1 MAPFLEFEGKN
12 IEAAVKKACEELNIS
27 ESQLKHD
34 VISFGASGIFGLVG
48 AKKARIR
55 VTLPK
60 IAPEPEPVIQI
71 NDDNAKS
78 KDEDED
84 EDEVEDQIIETEM
97 KSSND
102 ALLQESISDDLVA
115 FGQNALQKIVDLI
128 TTDATIT
135 ESKLS
140 DRIAFTIKG
149 GNSALLIGKRGQ
161 TLEAIQYI
169 ISKIVNKNY
178 ENRIRI
184 HIDVEG
190 YLESKRASL
199 TDRAVRLAEKVK
211 RTGKP
216 VTIGIMNGYD
226 RRVVHLAL
234 KEDRAVT
241 TKSIGDDFYR
251 KLVIFPRR
259 WNSNKKKP

>member
-1 MAPFLEFEGKN
+1 MSPFLEFEGKN

-55 VTLPK
+55 VTLPE

-71 NDDNAKS
+71 NDANAKS
-78 KDEDED
+78 KD
-84 EDEVEDQIIETEM
+84 EDQIIETEM
-97 KSSND
+97 ESSND
-102 ALLQESISDDLVA
+102 DLSQEQQESLPDDPVA
-115 FGQNALQKIVDLI
+115 FGRNALQQIIDLI

-135 ESKLS
+135 VSNLS
-140 DRIAFTIKG
+140 DRIVFTIEG

-259 WNSNKKKP
+259 SNSNKKKP

>member
-48 AKKARIR
+48 VKKARIR
-55 VTLPK
+55 VTLPES
-60 IAPEPEPVIQI
+60 APEPEPVIQI

-78 KDEDED
+78 KN
-84 EDEVEDQIIETEM
+84 EDQPSETD
-97 KSSND
+97 KDASND
-102 ALLQESISDDLVA
+102 DDVSQKQPESFSDDPVL
-115 FGQNALQKIVDLI
+115 FGRNALQQIIDLI

-135 ESKLS
+135 VSELS
-140 DRIAFTIKG
+140 DRIVFIIKG

-169 ISKIVNKNY
+169 ISKIVNKHY

-190 YLESKRASL
+190 YLESKRVSL
-199 TDRAVRLAEKVK
+199 IDRAVRLAEKVK

-234 KEDRAVT
+234 KENRAVT

-259 WNSNKKKP
+259 SNSNKKKP

>member
-55 VTLPK
+55 VTLPE
-60 IAPEPEPVIQI
+60 ITPESEPVVQI

-78 KDEDED
+78 KDEG
-84 EDEVEDQIIETEM
+84 EDQTIETET

-102 ALLQESISDDLVA
+102 TLLQESISDDLVA

-128 TTDATIT
+128 TPDATIT
-135 ESKLS
+135 ESRLS
-140 DRIAFTIKG
+140 DRIVFTIKG

-259 WNSNKKKP
+259 WNSNKKSRNR

>member
-1 MAPFLEFEGKN
+1 MSPFLEFEGKN

-27 ESQLKHD
+27 ESRLKHD

-48 AKKARIR
+48 VKKARIR
-55 VTLPK
+55 VTLPES
-60 IAPEPEPVIQI
+60 APEPEPVVQI

-78 KDEDED
+78 KDEDKPL
-84 EDEVEDQIIETEM
+84 ETDKEASIGDDVSQ
-97 KSSND
+97 KQ
-102 ALLQESISDDLVA
+102 LESFSDDPVV
-115 FGQNALQKIVDLI
+115 FGRNALQQIIDLI

-135 ESKLS
+135 VSELS
-140 DRIAFTIKG
+140 DRIVFIIKG

-169 ISKIVNKNY
+169 ISKIVNKHY

-190 YLESKRASL
+190 YLESKRVSL
-199 TDRAVRLAEKVK
+199 IDRAVRLAEKVK

-226 RRVVHLAL
+226 RRVVHIAL
-234 KEDRAVT
+234 KEDRAIT

-259 WNSNKKKP
+259 SNSNKKKP

>member
-1 MAPFLEFEGKN
+1 MSPFLEFEGKN

-27 ESQLKHD
+27 ESRLKHD

-48 AKKARIR
+48 VKKARIR
-55 VTLPK
+55 VTLPES
-60 IAPEPEPVIQI
+60 APEPEPVVQI

-78 KDEDED
+78 KDEDKPL
-84 EDEVEDQIIETEM
+84 ETDKEASIGDDVSQ
-97 KSSND
+97 KQ
-102 ALLQESISDDLVA
+102 LESFSDDPVV
-115 FGQNALQKIVDLI
+115 FGRNALQQIIDLI

-135 ESKLS
+135 VSKLS
-140 DRIAFTIKG
+140 DRIVFIIKG

-169 ISKIVNKNY
+169 ISKIVNKHY

-190 YLESKRASL
+190 YLESKRVSL
-199 TDRAVRLAEKVK
+199 IDRAVRLAEKVK

-226 RRVVHLAL
+226 RRVVHIAL
-234 KEDRAVT
+234 KEDRAIT

-259 WNSNKKKP
+259 SNSNKKKP